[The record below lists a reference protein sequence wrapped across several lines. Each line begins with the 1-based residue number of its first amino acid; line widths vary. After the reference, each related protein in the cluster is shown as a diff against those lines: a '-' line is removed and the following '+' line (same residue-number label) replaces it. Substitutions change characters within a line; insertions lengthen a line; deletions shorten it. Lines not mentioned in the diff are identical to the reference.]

1 MFLRKVK
8 LPYHDGILEGP
19 MATLT
24 VTSKGQVT
32 LRKELLGHLGVR
44 PGQRLD
50 VEVLPGG
57 RIQIQAERPR
67 GSIQAFL
74 GLLAGRSG
82 RTASL
87 EELETAAAEG
97 WAGLEPP
104 AGPQR

>member
-1 MFLRKVK
+1 MT
-8 LPYHDGILEGP
+8 
-19 MATLT
+19 TLT
-24 VTSKGQVT
+24 VTSKGQIT

-67 GSIQAFL
+67 GSIDAFL

-82 RTASL
+82 RRASL
-87 EELETAAAEG
+87 EELDAAAAEG
-97 WAGLEPP
+97 WAGLAPSTPP
-104 AGPQR
+104 QP

>member
-1 MFLRKVK
+1 
-8 LPYHDGILEGP
+8 
-19 MATLT
+19 

-32 LRKELLGHLGVR
+32 LRKELLCHLGVR

-67 GSIQAFL
+67 GSIDAFL

-82 RTASL
+82 RPATL
-87 EELETAAAEG
+87 EDLDAAAAGG
-97 WAGLEPP
+97 WSGLEQPVPP
-104 AGPQR
+104 QL

>member
-1 MFLRKVK
+1 
-8 LPYHDGILEGP
+8 

-74 GLLAGRSG
+74 GLLAGRSVQK
-82 RTASL
+82 ASL
-87 EELETAAAEG
+87 EELEAAAAEG